1 MMPLP
6 VAWTNPRS
14 AQPQQRLWTRWWWLG
29 SAITEN
35 DITAE
40 LTALRNAGFGGVEI
54 SPIYAPDAPG
64 YTPVDYLSPVFEQR
78 FRHAV
83 RTARVHNMDVDCI
96 LGTGWPYGGPWIDN
110 NHRATG
116 LSIVPTSQSR
126 RQEGAR
132 VISQNSDLVA
142 LAIPTRQQVKRSGPG
157 GAGNVMD
164 PFSRDATL
172 AFLKPIEAFLNR
184 LGSDTPRA
192 VFNDSWEVYGATTT
206 AGIAASFEKAAG
218 YPFADTLAAL
228 APKSQST
235 NAKAQRSDYAAH
247 LEALAQSEFLS
258 PWSMFAHSHK
268 VKTRLQ
274 AHGSPGN
281 LIDFYAAAD
290 IPEAEQF
297 GCGPLVLSGREPLV
311 AIPKPV
317 SHEVAVEEM
326 FICTLA
332 ASAAQ
337 LTGKPLVSAEAFTW
351 LGEHGAAPLDHIRA
365 EVDELFL
372 AGINHVF
379 CHGMAASPADAPW
392 PGWMFYASNHFGPT
406 NPWFA
411 HLKPLTEYVARAQS
425 LLQASTVDADALVY
439 FPIWDGRG
447 NVDQAS
453 PVTTYTL
460 HGTADWLRSGMPGL
474 SRLVQQCFRDGSQI
488 TMFSDSIIEQVNI
501 DKGGQLTSHGSTWKC
516 IVVPECS
523 TMPETTLSRI
533 VKLANEGAHV
543 IFIGKPPQQVP
554 GHHQREQRQTAMDQ
568 MLSNIFA
575 SPTSQKESATKSY
588 KVGRGLITLAPDWQ
602 AARSVGGW
610 LREPMASFTLGI
622 RRIRIG
628 TTSAHFIVNR
638 ANGIHQKHLTVA
650 HSGPRPRT
658 ATILDPRSGRKFVA
672 PVMSHT
678 SSSVTLQADLPVDS
692 VRFVIW
698 DNPKVPAPIGSAAA
712 RRERILTHGPLD
724 ITPGPGSVHPET
736 MKSVT
741 LGDWCKWSSA
751 WRAFSGRATYTTAVR
766 AASGKRVTINLG
778 DVRHSAR
785 ITWNG
790 REVATLISAPYVVSI
805 TATDVKATN
814 ILEVEVANLMLNGLI
829 GCEKSGMKWQKFY
842 FVGIDYK
849 PFTATSH
856 SEFPSGILGPIIIK
870 QEI

>member
-1 MMPLP
+1 MMRLP
-6 VAWTNPRS
+6 VAWMNPRN
-14 AQPQQRLWTRWWWLG
+14 APPAHRLWTRWWWLG
-29 SAITEN
+29 SAISEK

-40 LTALRNAGFGGVEI
+40 LTSLQNAGFGGVEI

-64 YTPVDYLSPVFEQR
+64 YTPVEYLSPVFEQR

-83 RTARVHNMDVDCI
+83 RTARAHNMDVDCI
-96 LGTGWPYGGPWIDN
+96 LGTGWPYGGPWIGN
-110 NHRATG
+110 VHRAQG
-116 LSIVPTSQSR
+116 LSIIPAAQR
-126 RQEGAR
+126 KRPDGAIEIAATR
-132 VISQNSDLVA
+132 DLVA
-142 LAIPTRQQVKRSGPG
+142 LAVPTRQQVKRSGPG

-172 AFLKPIEAFLNR
+172 AFLKPIDAFLKR

-206 AGIAASFEKAAG
+206 AGIAATFEKAAG
-218 YPFADTLAAL
+218 YPFADAIASLAA
-228 APKSQST
+228 KSISP

-247 LEALAQSEFLS
+247 LEALAQSKFLT
-258 PWSMFAHSHK
+258 PWSMFAHSHNA
-268 VKTRLQ
+268 KTRLQ

-281 LIDFYAAAD
+281 LIDFYGAAD
-290 IPEAEQF
+290 IAEAEQF

-332 ASAAQ
+332 SSAAQ

-372 AGINHVF
+372 AGINHIF
-379 CHGMAASPADAPW
+379 CHGTAASPADAPW

-411 HLKPLTEYVARAQS
+411 HIQPLTDYVARAQS

-447 NVDQAS
+447 DINQAS
-453 PVTTYTL
+453 PVTTYSL

-474 SRLVQQCFRDGSQI
+474 SSLVQQWFRDGSQI
-488 TMFSDSIIEQVNI
+488 SMFSDSIIEEVNVG
-501 DKGGQLTSHGSTWKC
+501 KEGQLTSHGSTWKC
-516 IVVPECS
+516 IIVPECT
-523 TMPETTLSRI
+523 TMPETTLGRI
-533 VKLANEGAHV
+533 VKLANEGADV
-543 IFIGKPPQQVP
+543 IFIGNPPKQVP
-554 GHHQREQRQTAMDQ
+554 GYDQREQRQTAMDQ
-568 MLSNIFA
+568 RWSNIFA
-575 SPTSQKESATKSY
+575 SPISQKVSQTKSY
-588 KVGRGLITLAPDWQ
+588 KCGRGLITLAPDWQ
-602 AARSVGGW
+602 AARAAGGW
-610 LREPMASFTLGI
+610 LSEPMASITLGI
-622 RRIRIG
+622 RRFRIG
-628 TTSAHFIVNR
+628 TTPAHFIVNR

-658 ATILDPRSGRKFVA
+658 ATILDPRSGHIFVA
-672 PVMSHT
+672 PVVSHT
-678 SSSVTLQADLPVDS
+678 ATSVSLQADLPADS

-698 DNPKVPAPIGSAAA
+698 DNPKMPVPIGIAAA
-712 RRERILTHGPLD
+712 RRERILTHGTFD
-724 ITPGPGSVHPET
+724 VTPGRGSVHPET

-741 LGDWCKWSSA
+741 LGDWCKWSAA
-751 WRAFSGRATYTTAVR
+751 WRAFSGRATYK
-766 AASGKRVTINLG
+766 ASVSASAGKRVTIDLG

-785 ITWNG
+785 IYWNG
-790 REVATLISAPYVVSI
+790 RELATLISAPYEVSI
-805 TATDVKATN
+805 AASDVKTNN

-856 SEFPSGILGPIIIK
+856 SELPSGILGPIIIK

>member
-6 VAWTNPRS
+6 VAWMNPRS

-29 SAITEN
+29 SAITET
-35 DITAE
+35 DITSE

-54 SPIYAPDAPG
+54 SPIYAPDATG
-64 YTPVDYLSPVFEQR
+64 YTSADYLSPLFVQR

-83 RTARVHNMDVDCI
+83 RAARASNMDVDCI

-116 LSIVPTSQSR
+116 LSIVPASQSR

-132 VISQNSDLVA
+132 VISHNSELVA

-157 GAGNVMD
+157 GAGNVVD
-164 PFSRDATL
+164 PFSRDAT
-172 AFLKPIEAFLNR
+172 AVFLKPIYDFFAK
-184 LGSDTPRA
+184 LGPDTPRA

-206 AGIAASFEKAAG
+206 TGIAASFEQAAG
-218 YPFADTLAAL
+218 YPFAETLASLIAKPTSL
-228 APKSQST
+228 

-247 LEALAQSEFLS
+247 IEALTHSEFLS

-268 VKTRLQ
+268 AKTRLQ

-281 LIDFYAAAD
+281 LLDFYAAAD

-297 GCGPLVLSGREPLV
+297 GCGPLVLSGRQPLV
-311 AIPKPV
+311 PIPKPV

-332 ASAAQ
+332 SSAAQ

-379 CHGMAASPADAPW
+379 CHGTAASPADAPW

-411 HLKPLTEYVARAQS
+411 HLKPLTDYVARAQS
-425 LLQASTVDADALVY
+425 LLQGSTIDGDALVY
-439 FPIWDGRG
+439 FTIWDDRG
-447 NVDQAS
+447 SVDK
-453 PVTTYTL
+453 PGPITTYTL
-460 HGTADWLRSGMPGL
+460 HGTAEWLRSGMPGL
-474 SRLVQQCFRDGSQI
+474 SALVQQWFRDGSQI
-488 TMFSDSIIEQVNI
+488 SMFSDSLIEQVKI
-501 DKGGQLTSHGSTWKC
+501 GIGGQLTSHGSTWKC
-516 IVVPECS
+516 IVIPECT
-523 TMPETTLSRI
+523 TMPETTLERI
-533 VKLANEGAHV
+533 TKLARAGAHV
-543 IFIGKPPQQVP
+543 IFIGKTPTKVP
-554 GHHQREQRQTAMDQ
+554 GFHQSEVRQKAFDQIWSGILAAPSVKTVPDAM
-568 MLSNIFA
+568 SFRC
-575 SPTSQKESATKSY
+575 
-588 KVGRGLITLAPDWQ
+588 GRGRITIASDWS
-602 AARSVGGW
+602 AARAAGGW
-610 LREPMASFTLGI
+610 IKEPLASSFVGI

-628 TTSAHFIVNR
+628 TTPTHFIVNR
-638 ANGIHQKHLTVA
+638 ANGMHQSHITVA
-650 HSGPRPRT
+650 HTGPHPRT
-658 ATILDPRSGRKFVA
+658 ATVLDPRNGSKVIA
-672 PVMSHT
+672 PVVSHT
-678 SSSVTLQADLPVDS
+678 ATSVSLQADLPADS

-698 DNPKVPAPIGSAAA
+698 DNPKMLAPIGIVGA
-712 RRERILTHGPLD
+712 RRERNLMIGLWD
-724 ITPGPGSVHPET
+724 VNPGPGSVVPEVRMST
-736 MKSVT
+736 T
-741 LGDWCKWSSA
+741 LGDWCDWSPA
-751 WRAFSGRATYTTAVR
+751 WRAFSGRATYKTSVVATPGR
-766 AASGKRVTINLG
+766 HITISLG

-785 ITWNG
+785 IRWNG
-790 REVATLISAPYVVSI
+790 REISTVISAPYNLSI
-805 TATDVKATN
+805 AGSAVKSTN

-856 SEFPSGILGPIIIK
+856 KELPSGLLGPVVIR
-870 QEI
+870 QEF

>member
-1 MMPLP
+1 MMRLP

-14 AQPQQRLWTRWWWLG
+14 APAQQRLWTRWWWLG

-40 LTALRNAGFGGVEI
+40 LTSLQNAGFGGVEI
-54 SPIYAPDAPG
+54 SPSYAPDAPG
-64 YTPVDYLSPVFEQR
+64 YTPADYLSPMFEQR

-83 RTARVHNMDVDCI
+83 RTARAKNMDVDCI

-132 VISQNSDLVA
+132 VISQNSELVA

-157 GAGNVMD
+157 GAGNVVD
-164 PFSRDATL
+164 PFSRDATA
-172 AFLKPIEAFLNR
+172 AFLKPIDAFLKR
-184 LGSDTPRA
+184 LGSDMPRA

-206 AGIAASFEKAAG
+206 VGIAASFEKAAG
-218 YPFADTLAAL
+218 YPFADAIASLAA
-228 APKSQST
+228 KSISPNT
-235 NAKAQRSDYAAH
+235 KAQRSDYAAH
-247 LEALAQSEFLS
+247 LEALAQSEFLA
-258 PWSMFAHSHK
+258 PWTMFAHSHK
-268 VKTRLQ
+268 AKTRLQ

-351 LGEHGAAPLDHIRA
+351 LGEHGAAPLDHICA

-372 AGINHVF
+372 AGVNHIF
-379 CHGMAASPADAPW
+379 CHGTAASPVEAPW

-411 HLKPLTEYVARAQS
+411 HLKPLTDYVARAQS

-439 FPIWDGRG
+439 FPIWDDRG
-447 NVDQAS
+447 NVGQAS

-460 HGTADWLRSGMPGL
+460 HGTADWLRAGMPGL
-474 SRLVQQCFRDGSQI
+474 SSLVQQWFHDGSQI
-488 TMFSDSIIEQVNI
+488 SMFSDSLIEQVNVG
-501 DKGGQLTSHGSTWKC
+501 KGGQLSSHGSTWKC
-516 IVVPECS
+516 IVVPECT
-523 TMPETTLSRI
+523 TMPETTLGRI
-533 VKLANEGAHV
+533 VKLANAGAHV
-543 IFIGKPPQQVP
+543 IFIGNPPAEVP
-554 GHHQREQRQTAMDQ
+554 GFHQRDTRQSVLDQ
-568 MLSNIFA
+568 IWSDILAAPPVKTVNKA
-575 SPTSQKESATKSY
+575 KSFRC
-588 KVGRGLITLAPDWQ
+588 GRGRITLASDWST
-602 AARSVGGW
+602 ARSAAGW
-610 LREPMASFTLGI
+610 IKEPLASSTLGI

-628 TTSAHFIVNR
+628 TTPAHFIVNR
-638 ANGIHQKHLTVA
+638 ANGIHQKNITIA
-650 HSGPRPRT
+650 HSGSYPRT
-658 ATILDPRSGRKFVA
+658 ATVLDPRTGRKVIA
-672 PVMSHT
+672 PVVSHT
-678 SSSVTLQADLPVDS
+678 SSSVSLQADLPANS

-698 DNPKVPAPIGSAAA
+698 DNPKMPAPIGIAGT
-712 RRERILTHGPLD
+712 RRERNLKIGLWD
-724 ITPGPGSVHPET
+724 VTPGPGSVVPEAA
-736 MKSVT
+736 MSIT
-741 LGDWCKWSSA
+741 LGDWCNWSPA
-751 WRAFSGRATYTTAVR
+751 WRAFSGRATYKISVD
-766 AASGKRVTINLG
+766 ASPGKALTIDLG

-785 ITWNG
+785 ILWNG
-790 REVATLISAPYVVSI
+790 SELTTLISAPYKASI
-805 TATDVKATN
+805 VGSAVKATN

-856 SEFPSGILGPIIIK
+856 KELPSGLLGPVVIS

>member
-1 MMPLP
+1 MMRLP
-6 VAWTNPRS
+6 VAWMNPKN
-14 AQPQQRLWTRWWWLG
+14 APPAQRLWTRWWWLG
-29 SAITEN
+29 CAISEK

-40 LTALRNAGFGGVEI
+40 LVALRDAGFGGVEI

-83 RTARVHNMDVDCI
+83 RTARAHNMDVDCI
-96 LGTGWPYGGPWIDN
+96 LGTGWPYGGPWIGN
-110 NHRATG
+110 VHRAQG
-116 LSIVPTSQSR
+116 LSVIPAAQR
-126 RQEGAR
+126 KRPDGAVEIAATR
-132 VISQNSDLVA
+132 DLVA
-142 LAIPTRQQVKRSGPG
+142 LAVPTRQQVKRSGPG
-157 GAGNVMD
+157 GAGNVVD
-164 PFSRDATL
+164 PFSRDATA
-172 AFLKPIEAFLNR
+172 AFLKPIDAFLNR

-206 AGIAASFEKAAG
+206 AGIAESFEKTAG
-218 YPFADTLAAL
+218 YPFADALAAL

-247 LEALAQSEFLS
+247 LEALAHSEFLT
-258 PWSMFAHSHK
+258 PWTMFAHSHK
-268 VKTRLQ
+268 AKTRLQ

-372 AGINHVF
+372 AGINHIF
-379 CHGMAASPADAPW
+379 CHGTAASPADAPW

-406 NPWFA
+406 NPWFT
-411 HLKPLTEYVARAQS
+411 HLKPLTDYVARAQS
-425 LLQASTVDADALVY
+425 LLQESTIDADALVY

-447 NVDQAS
+447 NLDQAS

-460 HGTADWLRSGMPGL
+460 HGTADWLRAGMPGL
-474 SRLVQQCFRDGSQI
+474 SRLVQQWFRDGSQI
-488 TMFSDSIIEQVNI
+488 SMFSDSLIEQIKIGN
-501 DKGGQLTSHGSTWKC
+501 GGQLTSHGSTWKC
-516 IVVPECS
+516 IVVSECT
-523 TMPETTLSRI
+523 TMPETTFGRI

-543 IFIGKPPQQVP
+543 IFIGKHPQQVP
-554 GHHQREQRQTAMDQ
+554 GYHQREQRQTAMDQ
-568 MLSNIFA
+568 RWSNIFA
-575 SPTSQKESATKSY
+575 SPTSQKESTTKSY

-602 AARSVGGW
+602 TARAAGGW
-610 LREPMASFTLGI
+610 LSEPMASITLGI

-628 TTSAHFIVNR
+628 PTPAHFIVNR
-638 ANGIHQKHLTVA
+638 ANGIHQKHLTIA

-678 SSSVTLQADLPVDS
+678 ASTVTLQADLPVDS

-698 DNPKVPAPIGSAAA
+698 DNPKMPAPIGIAAV
-712 RRERILTHGPLD
+712 RRERNLAHGPFD
-724 ITPGPGSVHPET
+724 VTPGPGSVHPET

-741 LGDWCKWSSA
+741 LGDWCTWSSA
-751 WRAFSGRATYTTAVR
+751 WRAFSGRATYKTAVR

-790 REVATLISAPYVVSI
+790 HEVATLISSPYEVSI
-805 TATDVKATN
+805 AANDVKATN

-856 SEFPSGILGPIIIK
+856 SELPSGILGPIIIK

>member
-1 MMPLP
+1 MMRLP
-6 VAWTNPRS
+6 VAWMNPMN
-14 AQPQQRLWTRWWWLG
+14 APPAHRLWTRWWWLG
-29 SAITEN
+29 SAISEKDIGTEL
-35 DITAE
+35 I
-40 LTALRNAGFGGVEI
+40 ALRNAGFGGVEI

-64 YTPVDYLSPVFEQR
+64 YTPVEYLSPGFEQR

-83 RTARVHNMDVDCI
+83 RTVRANNMDVDCI
-96 LGTGWPYGGPWIDN
+96 LGTGWPYGGPWIAN
-110 NHRATG
+110 VHRAQG
-116 LSIVPTSQSR
+116 LSVIPATQR
-126 RQEGAR
+126 KRPDGA
-132 VISQNSDLVA
+132 IEIAATGDYVA
-142 LAIPTRQQVKRSGPG
+142 LTVPTRQQVKRSGPG
-157 GAGNVMD
+157 GAGNVVD
-164 PFSRDATL
+164 PFSQDATL
-172 AFLKPIEAFLNR
+172 AFLKPIDAFLNR
-184 LGSDTPRA
+184 LGPDTPRA

-218 YPFADTLAAL
+218 YPFSDAIAAL
-228 APKSQST
+228 AARSLSPH
-235 NAKAQRSDYAAH
+235 AKAQRSDYAAH
-247 LEALAQSEFLS
+247 LEALAQSEFLA
-258 PWSMFAHSHK
+258 PWTMFAHSHK
-268 VKTRLQ
+268 AKTRLQ

-372 AGINHVF
+372 AGINHIF
-379 CHGMAASPADAPW
+379 CHGTAASPADAPW

-425 LLQASTVDADALVY
+425 LLQASTIAADALVY

-447 NVDQAS
+447 NVDQPS
-453 PVTTYTL
+453 PITTYTL
-460 HGTADWLRSGMPGL
+460 HGTAEWLRSGMPGL
-474 SRLVQQCFRDGSQI
+474 STLVQQWFRDGSQI
-488 TMFSDSIIEQVNI
+488 SMFSDNIIEQVNI
-501 DKGGQLTSHGSTWKC
+501 GNGGQLTSHGSTWKC
-516 IVVPECS
+516 IVIPECT
-523 TMPETTLSRI
+523 TMPETTLLQLQS
-533 VKLANEGAHV
+533 LAKQGAHV
-543 IFIGKPPQQVP
+543 IFIGKPPKQVP
-554 GHHQREQRQTAMDQ
+554 GYHQREQRQMAMDQ
-568 MLSNIFA
+568 MWSNILA
-575 SPTSQKESATKSY
+575 SPTSKTDTRAKSY
-588 KVGRGLITLAPDWQ
+588 TYGRGLITLAPDWQ
-602 AARSVGGW
+602 AARAAGGW
-610 LREPMASFTLGI
+610 LSEPMANITLGI

-628 TTSAHFIVNR
+628 TTPAHFIVNR

-650 HSGPRPRT
+650 LSGPRPRT
-658 ATILDPRSGRKFVA
+658 ATILDPRTGSKVIA
-672 PVMSHT
+672 PVMSNT
-678 SSSVTLQADLPVDS
+678 ASTVTLQADFPVDS

-698 DNPKVPAPIGSAAA
+698 DSPKMPAPIGIAAA
-712 RRERILTHGPLD
+712 RREQILTHGPLNV
-724 ITPGPGSVHPET
+724 TPGPGSVHPET

-751 WRAFSGRATYTTAVR
+751 WRAFSGRATYQTAVR
-766 AASGKRVTINLG
+766 AISGKRVTIDLG

-790 REVATLISAPYVVSI
+790 QEVATLISAPYEVSI
-805 TATDVKATN
+805 AANDVRTNN
-814 ILEVEVANLMLNGLI
+814 ILAVEVANLMLNGLI

-856 SEFPSGILGPIIIK
+856 SELPSGILGPIIIK

>member
-1 MMPLP
+1 MMRLP
-6 VAWTNPRS
+6 VAWMNPKN
-14 AQPQQRLWTRWWWLG
+14 APPAQRLWTRWWWLG

-40 LTALRNAGFGGVEI
+40 LTSLQNAGFGGVEI

-64 YTPVDYLSPVFEQR
+64 YTPVEYLSPVFEQR

-83 RTARVHNMDVDCI
+83 RTARAHNMDVDCI
-96 LGTGWPYGGPWIDN
+96 LGTGWPYGGPWIGN
-110 NHRATG
+110 VHRAQG
-116 LSIVPTSQSR
+116 LSIIPAAQR
-126 RQEGAR
+126 KRPDGAIEIAATR
-132 VISQNSDLVA
+132 DLVA
-142 LAIPTRQQVKRSGPG
+142 LAVPTRQQVKRSGPG

-164 PFSRDATL
+164 PFSQDATL
-172 AFLKPIEAFLNR
+172 AFLKPIDAFLKR
-184 LGSDTPRA
+184 LGPDTPRA

-206 AGIAASFEKAAG
+206 AGIAATFEKAAG
-218 YPFADTLAAL
+218 YPFADAIASLAA
-228 APKSQST
+228 KSISP

-247 LEALAQSEFLS
+247 LEALAQSEFLT
-258 PWSMFAHSHK
+258 PWSMFAHSHNA
-268 VKTRLQ
+268 KTRLQ

-281 LIDFYAAAD
+281 LIDFYADAD

-372 AGINHVF
+372 AGINHIF
-379 CHGMAASPADAPW
+379 CHGTAASPADAPW

-411 HLKPLTEYVARAQS
+411 HMKPLTDYVARAQS

-447 NVDQAS
+447 DINQAS
-453 PVTTYTL
+453 PVTTYSL

-474 SRLVQQCFRDGSQI
+474 SSLVQQWFRDGSQI
-488 TMFSDSIIEQVNI
+488 SMFSDSIIEEVNVG
-501 DKGGQLTSHGSTWKC
+501 KEGQLTSHGSTWKC
-516 IVVPECS
+516 IIVPECT
-523 TMPETTLSRI
+523 TMPETTLGRI
-533 VKLANEGAHV
+533 VKLANEGADV
-543 IFIGKPPQQVP
+543 IFIGNPPKQVP
-554 GHHQREQRQTAMDQ
+554 GYHQREQRQTAMDQ
-568 MLSNIFA
+568 MWSNIFT
-575 SPTSQKESATKSY
+575 SPTSNKATRAKSY
-588 KVGRGLITLAPDWQ
+588 SCGRGLITLAPNWK
-602 AARSVGGW
+602 AARAAGGW
-610 LREPMASFTLGI
+610 LSEPMASITLGI
-622 RRIRIG
+622 RRFRIG
-628 TTSAHFIVNR
+628 TTPAHVIVNR

-658 ATILDPRSGRKFVA
+658 ATILDPRTGSKVIA
-672 PVMSHT
+672 PVVSHT
-678 SSSVTLQADLPVDS
+678 ATSVSLQADLPADS
-692 VRFVIW
+692 VRFVMW
-698 DNPKVPAPIGSAAA
+698 DNPKMPVPIGIAAA
-712 RRERILTHGPLD
+712 RRERILTHGPFD
-724 ITPGPGSVHPET
+724 VTPGRGSVHPET

-741 LGDWCKWSSA
+741 LGDWCKWSAA
-751 WRAFSGRATYTTAVR
+751 WRAFSGRATYK
-766 AASGKRVTINLG
+766 ASVSASAGKRVTIDLG

-785 ITWNG
+785 IYWNG
-790 REVATLISAPYVVSI
+790 RELATLISAPYEVSI
-805 TATDVKATN
+805 AANDVKATN

-856 SEFPSGILGPIIIK
+856 SELPSGILGPIIIK

>member
-1 MMPLP
+1 MMRLP
-6 VAWTNPRS
+6 VAWMNPKN
-14 AQPQQRLWTRWWWLG
+14 APPAHRLWTRWWWLG

-40 LTALRNAGFGGVEI
+40 LVALRDAGFGGVEI

-83 RTARVHNMDVDCI
+83 RTGRAHNMDVDCI
-96 LGTGWPYGGPWIDN
+96 LGTGWPYGAPWIGN
-110 NHRATG
+110 VHRAQG
-116 LSIVPTSQSR
+116 LSVIPAAQR
-126 RQEGAR
+126 KRPDGA
-132 VISQNSDLVA
+132 VEIAATLDMVA
-142 LAIPTRQQVKRSGPG
+142 LAVPTRQQVKRSGPG

-164 PFSRDATL
+164 PFSRDAAA
-172 AFLKPIEAFLNR
+172 AFLKPIDAFLNR
-184 LGSDTPRA
+184 LGFDTPRA

-218 YPFADTLAAL
+218 YPLADALESLAA
-228 APKSQST
+228 KSKSP
-235 NAKAQRSDYAAH
+235 NAKTQRSDYAAH
-247 LEALAQSEFLS
+247 LEELAHSEFLT
-258 PWSMFAHSHK
+258 PWTMFAHSHK
-268 VKTRLQ
+268 AKTRLQ

-281 LIDFYAAAD
+281 LIDFYADAD

-372 AGINHVF
+372 AGINHIF
-379 CHGMAASPADAPW
+379 CHGTAASPANAPW

-406 NPWFA
+406 NPWFT
-411 HLKPLTEYVARAQS
+411 HLKPLTDYVARAQS
-425 LLQASTVDADALVY
+425 LLQTSTIDADALVY
-439 FPIWDGRG
+439 FPIWDARG

-460 HGTADWLRSGMPGL
+460 HGTADWLRAGMPGL
-474 SRLVQQCFRDGSQI
+474 SRLVQQWFRDGSQI
-488 TMFSDSIIEQVNI
+488 SMFSDGLIEQI
-501 DKGGQLTSHGSTWKC
+501 KIGTGGQLTSHGSTWKC
-516 IVVPECS
+516 IAVPECT
-523 TMPETTLSRI
+523 TMPETTLGSI

-554 GHHQREQRQTAMDQ
+554 GYHQREQRQTAMDQ
-568 MLSNIFA
+568 MWSNIFA
-575 SPTSQKESATKSY
+575 SPTSKKATRAKSY
-588 KVGRGLITLAPDWQ
+588 SCGRGLITLAPDWQ
-602 AARSVGGW
+602 AARTAGGW
-610 LREPMASFTLGI
+610 LSEPMASITLGI

-628 TTSAHFIVNR
+628 TTPAHFIVNR

-658 ATILDPRSGRKFVA
+658 ATILDPRSGRNFVA
-672 PVMSHT
+672 PVMSHSAST
-678 SSSVTLQADLPVDS
+678 VTLQVDLPVDS

-698 DNPKVPAPIGSAAA
+698 DNPKVAAPIGIAAV
-712 RRERILTHGPLD
+712 RRERNLAHGPLD
-724 ITPGPGSVHPET
+724 VTPGPGSVHPET

-741 LGDWCKWSSA
+741 LGDWCTWSSA
-751 WRAFSGRATYTTAVR
+751 WRAFSGRATYKTAVR

-790 REVATLISAPYVVSI
+790 QEVATLNSAPYEVSI
-805 TATDVKATN
+805 AANDVKTN
-814 ILEVEVANLMLNGLI
+814 NIMEVEVANLMLNGLI

-856 SEFPSGILGPIIIK
+856 SELPSGILGPIIIK